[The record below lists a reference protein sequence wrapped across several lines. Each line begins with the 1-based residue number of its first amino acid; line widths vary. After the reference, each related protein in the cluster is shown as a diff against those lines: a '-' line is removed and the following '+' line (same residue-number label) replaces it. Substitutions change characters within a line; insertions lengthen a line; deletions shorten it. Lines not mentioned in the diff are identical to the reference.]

1 MKRFRM
7 EKFAETP
14 ANYPTPVQQE
24 LFKAILAL
32 KTPKEA
38 ANFFR
43 DLLTMAEIKEF
54 ANRWQMV
61 KMIYQGQSYEN
72 IAEKLHV
79 STTTVTRVAYW
90 LRHGLGGYKEIAR
103 RLYQTKFKDSLPKKP
118 FRLRGKYT
126 FIPSSP

>member
-14 ANYPTPVQQE
+14 ASYPSAEQKD
-24 LFKAILAL
+24 LFDAILSL
-32 KTPKEA
+32 ESTKEA

-61 KMIYQGQSYEN
+61 KLLYKGWSYAD
-72 IAEKLHV
+72 IAQKLNV
-79 STTTVTRVAYW
+79 STATVTRVAYW
-90 LRHGLGGYKEIAR
+90 LDNGLGGYQEIAK
-103 RLYQTKFKDSLPKKP
+103 RLYQIKFKDSLPKKP

-126 FIPSSP
+126 FIPSSK

>member
-1 MKRFRM
+1 MKSFRM

-14 ANYPTPVQQE
+14 GNYPAPEQKE

-32 KTPKEA
+32 KTPNEA

-43 DLLTMAEIKEF
+43 DLLTMSEIKEF
-54 ANRWQMV
+54 TNRWQMV
-61 KMIYQGQSYEN
+61 RMIYQGKSYDD

-90 LRHGLGGYKEIAR
+90 LNNGLGGYKEISR
-103 RLYQTKFKDSLPKKP
+103 RLYQTKFKDSLPKKS

-126 FIPSSP
+126 FIPSSK